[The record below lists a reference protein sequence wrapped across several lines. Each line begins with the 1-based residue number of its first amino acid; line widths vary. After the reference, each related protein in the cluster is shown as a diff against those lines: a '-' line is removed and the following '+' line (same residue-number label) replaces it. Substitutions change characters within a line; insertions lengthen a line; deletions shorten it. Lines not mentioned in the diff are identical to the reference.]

1 MSTVKSRVS
10 KRAQSLKQDGKDR
23 PEGTKLVVSEA
34 QYSEGDV
41 VPMDDG
47 LYEATESSRPLSFN
61 PGQYVTVI
69 RRSDLE
75 AWR

>member
-1 MSTVKSRVS
+1 MSARKSGIS
-10 KRAQSLKQDGKDR
+10 KGPSLKQNSNERPDGS
-23 PEGTKLVVSEA
+23 EVVVTEA

-47 LYEATESSRPLSFN
+47 LYEAVEPSRPLSFN
-61 PGQYVTVI
+61 PSQFVTVI

-75 AWR
+75 TWR